1 IASKRF
7 LQLYHSK
14 DSFNTF
20 CPINCSDRFYSNN
33 KLHLRIKKL
42 YWNIDSFLFYVLGM
56 NFIQMIPQMDL
67 SEWLSYISVFE
78 K

>member
-1 IASKRF
+1 MLFALKPLRSGEFSF
-7 LQLYHSK
+7 LLKLHP
-14 DSFNTF
+14 NTF
-20 CPINCSDRFYSNN
+20 YNCIIP
-33 KLHLRIKKL
+33 RIL
-42 YWNIDSFLFYVLGM
+42 SIHFVQSILQVLGM